1 MYSSVALPLLVL
13 DLVDQSTNVGKKLN
27 RELITALDVLLGLLS
42 STNTGWG
49 TGQDN
54 STSGK
59 GGTLAKEADQLGDVE
74 DQVAVQTK

>member
-59 GGTLAKEADQLGDVE
+59 SGTLAKEADQLGDVE